1 MSYVDGFVVPVPAGK
16 KQAYRDL
23 AAKAALVFK
32 EHGATRVVECWGDDV
47 PDGKVTDFKGAVKAE
62 AGEVVVFSWI
72 VWPSKEARDEGNKKV
87 MADPRMNMGDEM
99 PFDEDLQRP
108 RDRVDEP
115 SVAHALAGV
124 ERHLLVPIECG
135 RRGAEDLADPV
146 RSDRG
151 EDGAEVGRALGAPAR
166 KVGDDG
172 VDLTR
177 RGRVGEVEL
186 RLVEDEPT
194 ARAAL
199 AEPEG
204 TVQPAAE
211 TRARSGVPQRRP
223 GEGVQHAAYELGD
236 SVRRDGLQVGVG
248 RAAELLGGSAHAWS
262 LPREETSAQVL
273 RAARR
278 LRAGRG
284 SLPPV
289 AEDDLPPPA
298 LLDAILCALV
308 RKIALAA
315 VVDSALFEAEIAG
328 LLLSLAAVS
337 CSAAGNG

>member
-1 MSYVDGFVVPVPAGK
+1 
-16 KQAYRDL
+16 
-23 AAKAALVFK
+23 
-32 EHGATRVVECWGDDV
+32 
-47 PDGKVTDFKGAVKAE
+47 
-62 AGEVVVFSWI
+62 
-72 VWPSKEARDEGNKKV
+72 
-87 MADPRMNMGDEM
+87 
-99 PFDEDLQRP
+99 
-108 RDRVDEP
+108 
-115 SVAHALAGV
+115 
-124 ERHLLVPIECG
+124 
-135 RRGAEDLADPV
+135 
-146 RSDRG
+146 
-151 EDGAEVGRALGAPAR
+151 
-166 KVGDDG
+166 
-172 VDLTR
+172 
-177 RGRVGEVEL
+177 
-186 RLVEDEPT
+186 
-194 ARAAL
+194 
-199 AEPEG
+199 
-204 TVQPAAE
+204 
-211 TRARSGVPQRRP
+211 
-223 GEGVQHAAYELGD
+223 VQHAAYELGD